1 MMVKPQMLIK
11 VELHTIS
18 EKAHEKV
25 IEKASLTENKGI
37 IGKVRKK

>member
-18 EKAHEKV
+18 EKAHK
-25 IEKASLTENKGI
+25 KGTERHLLQKI
-37 IGKVRKK
+37 KE

>member
-18 EKAHEKV
+18 EKAHKKMTEKV
-25 IEKASLTENKGI
+25 SLTENKGI
-37 IGKVRKK
+37 IGKVRKE